1 MAPDPPSITVWQ
13 WNCRGLQ
20 PKRAVLQQHI
30 EHAKKKPDVILLQE
44 TLTATPTLPGY
55 RVQVGPAGGRGLCTL
70 VRKGLTFLEHEIK
83 NKIEHVYT
91 EIIPTKNNKKS
102 LFILNLYSSPSQ
114 KHQRFKSLLH
124 KAGNIAK
131 DSKLLACGDFN
142 AMHQSW
148 GYLKNVKG
156 RNLAQDATELD
167 YILITDP
174 AYPTRIGN
182 SISRDTTPD
191 LTFVKNDADAVI
203 KWRNTGDDLGSDHV
217 IVEITVP
224 VPGDQKNNVK
234 KYTWIDWSEFRKI
247 RNREEADVEEIDD
260 IDEWTDKIARNV
272 REATKEIETDVE
284 TEAMDSRL
292 AHLIEAKKAIQ
303 DRWKKQRLNRR
314 L

>member
-91 EIIPTKNNKKS
+91 EVIPTKNNKKS

-142 AMHQSW
+142 AMHQS
-148 GYLKNVKG
+148 
-156 RNLAQDATELD
+156 
-167 YILITDP
+167 
-174 AYPTRIGN
+174 
-182 SISRDTTPD
+182 
-191 LTFVKNDADAVI
+191 
-203 KWRNTGDDLGSDHV
+203 
-217 IVEITVP
+217 
-224 VPGDQKNNVK
+224 
-234 KYTWIDWSEFRKI
+234 
-247 RNREEADVEEIDD
+247 
-260 IDEWTDKIARNV
+260 
-272 REATKEIETDVE
+272 
-284 TEAMDSRL
+284 
-292 AHLIEAKKAIQ
+292 
-303 DRWKKQRLNRR
+303 
-314 L
+314 